1 MLPTCLALFLPP
13 YNYLRT
19 TMNGTYATI
28 SLVSGETIG
37 NAYLNIFS
45 LLVRSHNLYNKVGN
59 VCRNGFLGDVL
70 DECAKLHWQTFFA
83 LQMSRKSVIRTHTQ
97 ARQQLPRTFF
107 FPTNEL
113 QSMLTPWLTME
124 MSSLCSFWNHLMISL
139 RVGLFS
145 NTKRSHNV
153 HSVVPYLFFWA
164 VIGSEKPKNGSA
176 RFTNPFL

>member
-1 MLPTCLALFLPP
+1 MAPAQPP
-13 YNYLRT
+13 R
-19 TMNGTYATI
+19 M
-28 SLVSGETIG
+28 SQVPGETIG
-37 NAYLNIFS
+37 DAYLNIFS
-45 LLVRSHNLYNKVGN
+45 LFIRSHDLYNKVGN
-59 VCRNGFLGDVL
+59 VCRNGLLGDEL
-70 DECAKLHWQTFFA
+70 DDRAKLHWQTFFA
-83 LQMSRKSVIRTHTQ
+83 LHMSHKPVTHTYTPR

-124 MSSLCSFWNHLMISL
+124 MSSLCSFWNHTMISL
-139 RVGLFS
+139 RVGSFS

-153 HSVVPYLFFWA
+153 HSVVPYLFFLA